1 MKYFNAGIIKVRKNN
16 NSANKTKK
24 PNIKKISTNSKKSNN
39 IFTLFM
45 IAILIFVIIFYFS
58 NKNKTVNINFQDENG
73 MTIIMHALINEENKL
88 NANDIKKLLMQNR
101 SKIDYNIV
109 DNNNRTLLMFAAA
122 FGDKEIINEIVKYG
136 NGIDK
141 TDNNGQTALHL
152 AVQYNKYDSVEELI
166 RLNANPNIKDNESRL
181 PIDIAEY
188 EGYEEIYQ
196 FLNNLNGANQ

>member
-1 MKYFNAGIIKVRKNN
+1 MKSFNAGIIKVRK
-16 NSANKTKK
+16 NKTKK

-39 IFTLFM
+39 IFMFFM

-88 NANDIKKLLMQNR
+88 KANNIKKLLMQNR

-109 DNNNRTLLMFAAA
+109 DNNNRTLLMFAAS

-141 TDNNGQTALHL
+141 TDNNGQTALHW
-152 AVQYNKYDSVEELI
+152 AVWYNKYDSVEELI
-166 RLNANPNIKDNESRL
+166 RLNANPNIKDDYSRL
-181 PIDIAEY
+181 PIDIAEN

-196 FLNNLNGANQ
+196 FLNNLNSN

>member
-1 MKYFNAGIIKVRKNN
+1 MKSFNAGIIKVRKNN
-16 NSANKTKK
+16 NSKK
-24 PNIKKISTNSKKSNN
+24 PNIKKISTNSKNSNN
-39 IFTLFM
+39 IFMFFM
-45 IAILIFVIIFYFS
+45 IAILIFVVIFYFS

-109 DNNNRTLLMFAAA
+109 DNNNQTLLMFAAA

-141 TDNNGQTALHL
+141 TDNNGQTALHW

-166 RLNANPNIKDNESRL
+166 RLNANPSIKDNESRL

>member
-1 MKYFNAGIIKVRKNN
+1 MKKNN
-16 NSANKTKK
+16 NSENKTKK

-45 IAILIFVIIFYFS
+45 IAILIFVVIFYFS

-88 NANDIKKLLMQNR
+88 NSNDIKKLLMQNR

-109 DNNNRTLLMFAAA
+109 DNNNRTLLMFAAS

-141 TDNNGQTALHL
+141 TDNNGQTALHW
-152 AVQYNKYDSVEELI
+152 AVWYNKYDSVEELI
-166 RLNANPNIKDNESRL
+166 RLNANPNIKDDYSRL
-181 PIDIAEY
+181 PIDIAEN

-196 FLNNLNGANQ
+196 FLNNLNSANQ

>member
-1 MKYFNAGIIKVRKNN
+1 MKKNN
-16 NSANKTKK
+16 NSENKTKK

-39 IFTLFM
+39 IFMFFM
-45 IAILIFVIIFYFS
+45 IAILIFVVIFYFS

-88 NANDIKKLLMQNR
+88 NSNDIKKLLMQNR

-109 DNNNRTLLMFAAA
+109 DNNNRTLLMFAAS

-166 RLNANPNIKDNESRL
+166 RLKANPNIKDDYSRL
-181 PIDIAEY
+181 PIDIAEN

>member
-1 MKYFNAGIIKVRKNN
+1 MRK
-16 NSANKTKK
+16 NKTKK

-39 IFTLFM
+39 IFMFFI

-109 DNNNRTLLMFAAA
+109 DNNSRTLLMFAAA

-136 NGIDK
+136 NRIDK
-141 TDNNGQTALHL
+141 TDNNGQTALHW

-166 RLNANPNIKDNESRL
+166 RLKANPNIKDDYSRL
-181 PIDIAEY
+181 PIDIAEN
-188 EGYEEIYQ
+188 EGYEEIYN
-196 FLNNLNGANQ
+196 FLNNLNAAN

>member
-1 MKYFNAGIIKVRKNN
+1 MKKNN
-16 NSANKTKK
+16 NSENKTKK

-39 IFTLFM
+39 IFMFFM
-45 IAILIFVIIFYFS
+45 IAILIFVVIFYFS

-88 NANDIKKLLMQNR
+88 NSNDIKKLLMQNR

-109 DNNNRTLLMFAAA
+109 DNNNRTLLMFAAS

-166 RLNANPNIKDNESRL
+166 RLKANPNIKDDYSRL
-181 PIDIAEY
+181 PIDIAEN

-196 FLNNLNGANQ
+196 FLNNLNSN